1 LNKASFADSDVQKSK
16 ENSRNFLEESS
27 EFGKKAKLEIQN
39 FLNWTPISK
48 P

>member
-1 LNKASFADSDVQKSK
+1 MQRVSFADSDVKKSE

-27 EFGKKAKLEIQN
+27 EFDKKAKLEIQN
-39 FLNWTPISK
+39 FLNWTPMSK